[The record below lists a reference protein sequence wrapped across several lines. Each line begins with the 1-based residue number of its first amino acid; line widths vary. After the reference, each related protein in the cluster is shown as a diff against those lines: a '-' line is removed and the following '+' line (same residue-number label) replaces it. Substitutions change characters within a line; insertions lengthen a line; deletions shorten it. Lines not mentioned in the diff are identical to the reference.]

1 VTRTAEARPVTPA
14 AGGPCNSPALSDQRT
29 CLAAAIDRSDAG
41 LNKIYGDVVAAMR
54 QRAST
59 AQGDPDPPEVQRLRA
74 VQRAWLVRRD
84 AECRRRGRGREGPLW
99 ATPRASCLEE
109 FSAERSRE
117 LSATL
122 ARLRRD

>member
-1 VTRTAEARPVTPA
+1 LA
-14 AGGPCNSPALSDQRT
+14 DQRA
-29 CLAAAIDRSDAG
+29 CLAAAVERSDAG
-41 LNKIYGDVVAAMR
+41 LNEVYGDVVAAMR

-59 AQGDPDPPEVQRLRA
+59 APGDPDPPEVQRLRA
-74 VQRAWLVRRD
+74 VQRRWIAQRD

-99 ATPRASCLEE
+99 ATPRAQCLQEL
-109 FSAERSRE
+109 SITRSRE

>member
-1 VTRTAEARPVTPA
+1 
-14 AGGPCNSPALSDQRT
+14 
-29 CLAAAIDRSDAG
+29 LAAHIARSDAG
-41 LNKIYGDVVAAMR
+41 LNDIYGEVVAAMR

-59 AQGDPDPPEVQRLRA
+59 AVGDPDPPEVQRLRA
-74 VQRAWLVRRD
+74 RQRNWLARRD

-99 ATPRASCLEE
+99 ATPRARCLEE
-109 FSAERSRE
+109 LSAERSRE